1 MATTTFVD
9 LDTSTE
15 DAFFSG
21 LQSGDRFTFP
31 RIRRKAKI
39 LSRKRKKGVSQ
50 RSLLPTIAPLWNAF
64 SSEEKAAWNAA
75 GALSNLTGYKLFVQ
89 DFCARQKNDLPGVAT
104 PSLLHQSFVGQL
116 HIEAPASQIK
126 IAQYHPR
133 NYWVSQPVPKHKGMR
148 QPVMI
153 TEDISLPIE
162 IFANAKSELEAVGE
176 GAFARF
182 YAEVRSSYQGIDRY
196 EQCTIE
202 LDLNSDWKEYSASL
216 SQNYTYVIGYTLYI
230 HLYNVRGDLYIDNIQ
245 AIHDAQNWVRDPF
258 CKDINQDFTLAFYQI
273 PKHWAGVEVPNGTEY
288 NSVYKDF
295 S

>member
-1 MATTTFVD
+1 MATTSFID

-21 LQSGDRFTFP
+21 LQSGDRFTAP
-31 RIRRKAKI
+31 RIRRKTKF
-39 LSRKRKKGVSQ
+39 LSSKRKKGVTQ
-50 RSLLPTIAPLWNAF
+50 RSLLPIIAPIWNAF
-64 SSEEKAAWNAA
+64 FVAEKAAWNAA
-75 GALSNLTGYKLFVQ
+75 AAECDLTGYKLFVQ
-89 DFCARQKNDLPGVAT
+89 DYCARVKNGLVGVAT

-116 HIEAPASQIK
+116 HVEAPATQLK

-133 NYWVSQPVPKHKGMR
+133 SYWVSQPVPKHKGMR
-148 QPVMI
+148 QPVLV
-153 TEDISLPIE
+153 TEDITLPLSLSINYKSNLTSLGVGS
-162 IFANAKSELEAVGE
+162 FAK
-176 GAFARF
+176 F

-196 EQCTIE
+196 EYCEIPF
-202 LDLNSDWKEYSASL
+202 DLVADWKNAVASI

-230 HLYNVRGDLYIDNIQ
+230 HLYNVSGDLYIDNVKCTHG
-245 AIHDAQNWVRDPF
+245 AVNWVRDTF

-295 S
+295 